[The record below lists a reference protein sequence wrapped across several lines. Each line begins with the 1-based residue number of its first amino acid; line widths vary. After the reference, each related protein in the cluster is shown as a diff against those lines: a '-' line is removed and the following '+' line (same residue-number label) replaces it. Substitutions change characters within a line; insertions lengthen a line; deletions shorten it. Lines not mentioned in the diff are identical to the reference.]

1 MVDAGLRL
9 ISIMFQFH
17 KGTIKPV
24 VCKELQMVLQCFN
37 SIKVRLNRNIRSFIL
52 QLDRRFNSIKVRLN
66 PASSTDACEPKQF
79 QFHKGTIKPT
89 QLFYSAISEAV
100 SIP

>member
-37 SIKVRLNRNIRSFIL
+37 SIKVRLNL
-52 QLDRRFNSIKVRLN
+52 KCGAECL
-66 PASSTDACEPKQF
+66 C
-79 QFHKGTIKPT
+79 
-89 QLFYSAISEAV
+89 
-100 SIP
+100 